1 VVGEAFYGPWRVAFE
16 VEGLVD
22 FGLFGLLSLGACG
35 DVDGTSGEGS
45 DGGTLVLQGLVRVPA
60 DVLVGVRRF
69 PEDVELQGAVQLT

>member
-1 VVGEAFYGPWRVAFE
+1 

-45 DGGTLVLQGLVRVPA
+45 DGGTLVLQGLV
-60 DVLVGVRRF
+60 
-69 PEDVELQGAVQLT
+69 